1 MKYTKLHIE
10 YANQEDSLILSYNL
24 RINPLVTRW
33 VDCVLRAQSQYSIDH
48 PDRFYGFGSIM
59 QQSAQAIE
67 TINRLVNYIEK
78 NSNITI
84 GCTLYNVHD
93 QETLNFL
100 HSIFEVHHGLLD
112 VDNSSSEV
120 KKALSDLNIAVHRC
134 ESIQR
139 GAMPRHVV
147 TWFGLPKTEIL
158 KKDDYELFEQQTKFG
173 TVYLNYVEIGKTLL
187 DLSVDND
194 SYISD
199 DAFQPFKHFSADFV
213 VKFWDNSNENYA
225 IQAEEYYK
233 KHQNFFE
240 NRGYSWEILSKSIG
254 AIPVADIVD
263 SNVDLKILEKHQFVK
278 SVRFS

>member
-10 YANQEDSLILSYNL
+10 YANQEDSLILSFNL
-24 RINPLVTRW
+24 RVNPLVTRW
-33 VDCVLRAQSQYSIDH
+33 VDCVLRAQKQYSIDH
-48 PDRFYGFGSIM
+48 PDRFYGFGSLM
-59 QQSAQAIE
+59 QQSAHAIE
-67 TINRLVNYIEK
+67 TINRLVYYIEK
-78 NSNITI
+78 NSNIII

-100 HSIFEVHHGLLD
+100 HSIFEVNHGLLD
-112 VDNSSSEV
+112 KESTVPEV

-147 TWFGLPKTEIL
+147 TWFGLPKTEKL
-158 KKDDYELFEQQTKFG
+158 TDLDYALFEQQTKFG
-173 TVYLNYVEIGKTLL
+173 TIYLNYVEIGKTLL

-199 DAFQPFKHFSADFV
+199 EAFQPFKHFSADFV
-213 VKFWDNSNENYA
+213 VKFWDSTN
-225 IQAEEYYK
+225 EEYTTQAMDYYN
-233 KHQNFFE
+233 KHRDFFE
-240 NRGYSWEILSKSIG
+240 KRGYSWEMLSKSIG
-254 AIPVADIVD
+254 AIPVADIID
-263 SNVDLKILEKHQFVK
+263 SGIDLEVLENHQFIK